1 MNRLKGISVAF
12 APNTRKVIILSIIL
26 IIGVSYGLFF
36 YLQNNTEMSIRK
48 SLFEQQKTRQIESAE
63 AISRH
68 ISSDL
73 SLIMSKLE
81 LLANSYTLQQE
92 NLVGN
97 KTVEVL
103 EKIHHQINSIT
114 PVDRLFI
121 LDKNNIVISS
131 IAKDLP
137 RYVGINFSYREWVRE
152 TKDMQCHCFPM
163 ALKEEIVHIELL

>member
-1 MNRLKGISVAF
+1 MNRLKDITRIF
-12 APNTRKVIILSIIL
+12 ASNTRKATILSIVL
-26 IIGVSYGLFF
+26 IIAVSYGLFF
-36 YLQNNTEMSIRK
+36 YLQNNTETNIRK
-48 SLFEQQKTRQIESAE
+48 SLFERQREQQIESAE
-63 AISRH
+63 ALSRH
-68 ISSDL
+68 IGSDL
-73 SLIMSKLE
+73 DLIMSKSE
-81 LLANSYTLQQE
+81 LLANSYTVQQG
-92 NLVGN
+92 NLGGN
-97 KTVEVL
+97 KTIEML
-103 EKIHHQINSIT
+103 KKIYHQINSIT